1 MKTTIY
7 YKLERLPYGST
18 RRYAST
24 NRNIVERGALPLW
37 FQIYGKERSV
47 PFIINDT
54 KNVLQKTY
62 GQDIELID
70 ISVGED
76 NK

>member
-1 MKTTIY
+1 MATTIY

-24 NRNIVERGALPLW
+24 DKDIVQKGGYPVW
-37 FQIYGKERSV
+37 FQIYDKKRTV
-47 PFIINDT
+47 PFILNDT
-54 KNVLQKTY
+54 KNVLTDHY

-70 ISVGED
+70 LSVGV
-76 NK
+76 K